1 MRSSGRILFSLA
13 LIAIAAYAILSARQW
28 PFKAALFPLAT
39 GIPLLALAT
48 TQLIVDLLGKAEAA
62 SGPALD
68 LEFSAD
74 VPPDVARRRVQ
85 AIFAWIAGFILLVL
99 LLGFPLA
106 VPIFVFAHLSLQ
118 SGVGWWLRLTLTAV
132 AWGFFHGL
140 FERLLRLPFE
150 SGWVQTWLGR

>member
-1 MRSSGRILFSLA
+1 MRISGRVVFSLA
-13 LIAIAAYAILSARQW
+13 LIAIAVYAILSARQW
-28 PFKAALFPLAT
+28 PVKGALFPLVT

-48 TQLIVDLLGKAEAA
+48 AQLVADLLGKTEAA

-68 LEFSAD
+68 LELSAD

-85 AIFAWIAGFILLVL
+85 AIFAWIAGFIVLVF

-106 VPIFVFAHLSLQ
+106 VPIFVFAYLALQ

-150 SGWVQTWLGR
+150 PGWVQTWLGL

>member
-1 MRSSGRILFSLA
+1 MRFSGRALFSLL
-13 LIAIAAYAILSARQW
+13 LIAVAGYAIVSASSW
-28 PFKAALFPLAT
+28 PFKASLFPLAT
-39 GIPLLALAT
+39 SIPLAALAAA
-48 TQLIVDLLGKAEAA
+48 QLILDLVRKTEAA

-99 LLGFPLA
+99 LVGFPLA
-106 VPIFVFAHLSLQ
+106 VPVFVFAYLALE
-118 SGVGWWLRLTLTAV
+118 SGVAWWLTLTLTAV

-150 SGWVQTWLGR
+150 TGWIQTWLGL